1 MTLLKLPPLYD
12 PHVHIRDLAQ
22 SAKEDWDSGTA
33 AALAGGF
40 TAILAMPNT
49 NPPIVDAAALAQY
62 QVAAHQRARCD
73 YGLYLGATDTN
84 YELAPTL
91 APQACG
97 LKIYGDQTF
106 GTLRVEEL
114 APLMA
119 HMQHWP
125 AGKPLCIHAEGRTVA
140 AAILVAQV
148 FDRPVH
154 ICHVSRK
161 DEIEL
166 IHAAKDHGLDVTCE
180 VTPHHLFLTADSSS
194 AASQGNRYP
203 GYKEVRPRLVTE
215 ADRQALWQHLA
226 AVDGFATD
234 HAPHTRAE
242 KEGDNPPPG
251 FPGLE
256 TAFALLLSAVHAG
269 QLSLEDVLARMH
281 TNLQRI
287 FHLPD
292 QPDTYIE
299 VDPDLVWTVRAEE
312 LHSRC
317 QWSPWEGNTLRG
329 RVVRTVLR
337 GQTAYEYGQVLA
349 QPGTGKDVTEL
360 Q

>member
-40 TAILAMPNT
+40 TGVLAMPNT
-49 NPPIVDAAALAQY
+49 NPPIIDQAALTQY
-62 QVAAHQRARCD
+62 RAAAHQRARCD
-73 YGLYLGATDTN
+73 FGLYLGATDDN
-84 YELAPTL
+84 IEMAASL
-91 APQACG
+91 APQVCG
-97 LKIYGDQTF
+97 LKMYLDQTF
-106 GTLRVEEL
+106 GPLRVEEL

-119 HMQHWP
+119 HIQRWP
-125 AGKPLCIHAEGRTVA
+125 ASRPLCVHAEGRTVA
-140 AAILVAQV
+140 AAILVAQLSG
-148 FDRPVH
+148 RAIH

-166 IHAAKDHGLDVTCE
+166 IHAAKDRGLDVTCE
-180 VTPHHLFLTADSSS
+180 VTPHHLFLTAQSPSE
-194 AASQGNRYP
+194 AAQGNKYP

-215 ADRQALWQHLA
+215 ADRLALWQHLV

-256 TAFALLLSAVHAG
+256 TALALLLGAVHAG
-269 QLSLEDVLARMH
+269 QLSLDDVVARMH
-281 TNLQRI
+281 TNLKRI
-287 FHLPD
+287 FSLPD

-299 VDPDLVWTVRAEE
+299 VDPDLVWMVRAEE
-312 LHSRC
+312 LQSRC
-317 QWSPWEGNTLRG
+317 KWSPWEGHTLRG

-337 GQTAYEYGQVLA
+337 GQAAYEYGQVLA
-349 QPGTGKDVTEL
+349 QPGTGREMTGE
-360 Q
+360 

>member
-22 SAKEDWDSGTA
+22 SSKEDWDSGTA

-40 TAILAMPNT
+40 TGVLAMPNT
-49 NPPIVDAAALAQY
+49 TPPIIDQAALTQY
-62 QVAAHQRARCD
+62 KEAASQRARCD

-84 YELAPTL
+84 YELAPSL
-91 APQACG
+91 ASQVCG

-106 GTLRVEEL
+106 GPLRVEEL

-125 AGKPLCIHAEGRTVA
+125 VHKPLCVHAEGRTVA

-148 FDRPVH
+148 FGRPVH

-166 IHAAKDHGLDVTCE
+166 IHAAKERGLDVTCE
-180 VTPHHLFLTADSSS
+180 VTPHHLFLTADSPSE
-194 AASQGNRYP
+194 ASQGGKYP

-215 ADRQALWQHLA
+215 ADRLALWQHLA

-242 KEGDNPPPG
+242 KEGENPPPG

-256 TAFALLLSAVHAG
+256 TAFALLLGAVHDG
-269 QLSLEDVLARMH
+269 QLTLDEVMARMH
-281 TNLQRI
+281 TNPKRI
-287 FHLPD
+287 FKLPD
-292 QPDTYIE
+292 QADTYIE
-299 VDPDLVWTVRAEE
+299 VDTDLVWTVRAEE
-312 LHSRC
+312 LQSRC
-317 QWSPWEGNTLRG
+317 KWSPWEGQTMRG

-337 GQTAYEYGQVLA
+337 GETAYEYGKVLA
-349 QPGTGKDVTEL
+349 EPGGGKEMTNG
-360 Q
+360 